1 MIKIWKNDIQ
11 MVPVFLKKIN
21 GKYAIELYSTEAS
34 IIKEINGKY
43 ITESYASNGRVYE
56 GNQW

>member
-1 MIKIWKNDIQ
+1 

-21 GKYAIELYSTEAS
+21 GKYATEAYSTEAS
-34 IIKEINGKY
+34 FIKEINDKY
-43 ITESYASNGRVYE
+43 ITESYPNNGSVYE

>member
-1 MIKIWKNDIQ
+1 

-21 GKYAIELYSTEAS
+21 GKYAIELYSTEAN

-43 ITESYASNGRVYE
+43 ITESYASNGSVYE

>member
-21 GKYAIELYSTEAS
+21 GKYATESYSTEAS

-43 ITESYASNGRVYE
+43 ITESYASNGSVYE

>member
-1 MIKIWKNDIQ
+1 

-21 GKYAIELYSTEAS
+21 DKYATESYSTEAS
-34 IIKEINGKY
+34 IFKEINGKY
-43 ITESYASNGRVYE
+43 MTESYPNNGSIYE

>member
-1 MIKIWKNDIQ
+1 

-21 GKYAIELYSTEAS
+21 GKYAIELYATEAS

-43 ITESYASNGRVYE
+43 ITESYASNGSVYE

>member
-1 MIKIWKNDIQ
+1 

-21 GKYAIELYSTEAS
+21 GKYATESYSTEAS

-43 ITESYASNGRVYE
+43 ITESYASNGSNYE